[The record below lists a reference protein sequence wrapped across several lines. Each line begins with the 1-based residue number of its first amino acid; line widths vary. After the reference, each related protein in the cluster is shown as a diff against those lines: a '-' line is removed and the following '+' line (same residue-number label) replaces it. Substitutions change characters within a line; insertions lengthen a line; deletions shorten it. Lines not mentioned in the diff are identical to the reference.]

1 MDLKFEAIVQNFRKI
16 IQLNAVLILE
26 STNEYYRK
34 IISKSGR
41 KMDLY
46 PVLGGG
52 VELSTS
58 HTFCV
63 THSGYTLFIINLRH
77 R

>member
-1 MDLKFEAIVQNFRKI
+1 MDLKFEAIVQNFSKI

-34 IISKSGR
+34 IISKRGR

-46 PVLGGG
+46 PAM
-52 VELSTS
+52 SK
-58 HTFCV
+58 
-63 THSGYTLFIINLRH
+63 LR
-77 R
+77 